1 MLTRH
6 EGEAEDDALLSALD
20 EKYDALRDKLL
31 LEALMAQLGE
41 AEWGQLSEQE
51 RQRRLMLLKLKEKR
65 LRRDGEG
72 FICLLL
78 VSFYPVF
85 F

>member
-65 LRRDGEG
+65 LRRDGEC
-72 FICLLL
+72 FIRILFAYCKFSSL
-78 VSFYPVF
+78 
-85 F
+85 